1 MGCPVQQSTFT
12 PRPLMPVRKQHS
24 CFVHQSSFP
33 LADYLHQQVEPDLPQ
48 FVPSPYFSSQKSW
61 WRANIKKPTKTDGS
75 GGFCNGQPKRR
86 ESLNSS
92 KTLLTCPKQNIWQ
105 PWKSRPAKGRS
116 CFIPHSS
123 QQNRAHASRTWLSK
137 KDEFLKR
144 VGSFCRLLPLNHK
157 FAVVQALLH
166 FQTGDQEVPPRFGPR
181 CINPPT
187 ASTAIGDVHQWSC
200 EQDRASRFVK
210 GGSGKFPFL
219 KRARIGQG
227 RVGIVISFF
236 SFYIF

>member
-1 MGCPVQQSTFT
+1 
-12 PRPLMPVRKQHS
+12 MPVRKQHS
-24 CFVHQSSFP
+24 CFAPQSSFP

-48 FVPSPYFSSQKSW
+48 FVPSPYFSPQKSW
-61 WRANIKKPTKTDGS
+61 WRANVKKPTETDGS

-166 FQTGDQEVPPRFGPR
+166 FQMGDREVPAGFGPR
-181 CINPPT
+181 CVNPPT
-187 ASTAIGDVHQWSC
+187 ASTAIGTCTDGP
-200 EQDRASRFVK
+200 ASRIGPPGLLRVALGNFLSLK
-210 GGSGKFPFL
+210 GPGLAKAELGL
-219 KRARIGQG
+219 
-227 RVGIVISFF
+227 
-236 SFYIF
+236 